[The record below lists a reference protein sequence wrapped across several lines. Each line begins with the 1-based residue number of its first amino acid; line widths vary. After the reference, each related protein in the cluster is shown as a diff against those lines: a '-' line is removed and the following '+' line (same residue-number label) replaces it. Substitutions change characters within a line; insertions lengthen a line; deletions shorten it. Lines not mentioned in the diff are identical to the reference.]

1 MNQVYRLIAISLGL
15 LAAFLIF
22 LGIVF
27 FIAFAQSPQ
36 HPFAP
41 FNTSTSVELHD
52 RRSGI
57 YSHQHGV
64 DSRVGLW
71 GEDVPF
77 SVELR

>member
-41 FNTSTSVELHD
+41 FNTSTRSELMI
-52 RRSGI
+52 G
-57 YSHQHGV
+57 GV
-64 DSRVGLW
+64 ASTAISMVLIVGL
-71 GEDVPF
+71 VVF
-77 SVELR
+77 VRRRRRKL